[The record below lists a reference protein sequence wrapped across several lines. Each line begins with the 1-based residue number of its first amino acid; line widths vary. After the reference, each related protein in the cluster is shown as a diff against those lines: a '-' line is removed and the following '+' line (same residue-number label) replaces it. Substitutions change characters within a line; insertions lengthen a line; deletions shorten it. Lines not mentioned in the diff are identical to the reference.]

1 MRTLLS
7 QAKRFVLEEDGATAT
22 EYAVMIALI
31 ILVCLSAI
39 SAMGEKVSGV
49 FVLTE
54 QEFSTYYP

>member
-1 MRTLLS
+1 MRTLVS
-7 QAKRFVLEEDGATAT
+7 QAKRFLLEEEGATAT

-31 ILVCLSAI
+31 ILVCISAVA
-39 SAMGEKVSGV
+39 AMGEKVSSV